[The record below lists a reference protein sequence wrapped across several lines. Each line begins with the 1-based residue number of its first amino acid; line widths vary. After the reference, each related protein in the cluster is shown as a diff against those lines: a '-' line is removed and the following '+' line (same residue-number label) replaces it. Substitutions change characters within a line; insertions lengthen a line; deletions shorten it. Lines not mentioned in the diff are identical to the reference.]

1 MFCFWTKFLWIL
13 CRTQRIGQKGIE
25 EIQRHRFFINDQWDW
40 NSIREGNDQSDCYQT
55 LYPCSVTPFF
65 VRAIYGCALAVPG
78 GLASYFCSW
87 VTRKSWYFSLK
98 SYAGCPGSCRFRAIF
113 RKAQP
118 WLLAWSKGVMRY
130 VYNIYVTSPQAE
142 SLVNG
147 LFIFVLVWKKC
158 SNCSPCLVILVALTK
173 L

>member
-1 MFCFWTKFLWIL
+1 MLSNPLPLFS
-13 CRTQRIGQKGIE
+13 
-25 EIQRHRFFINDQWDW
+25 
-40 NSIREGNDQSDCYQT
+40 NS
-55 LYPCSVTPFF
+55 FF

-78 GLASYFCSW
+78 GVASYFCSW

-130 VYNIYVTSPQAE
+130 VYIQWGCDLWWIMTSPQAE
-142 SLVNG
+142 SLING
-147 LFIFVLVWKKC
+147 LFIFVLVRKKC
-158 SNCSPCLVILVALTK
+158 SKNLLFTLFGDISGINKALDFLTISFAIHVALTGGHECQYYY
-173 L
+173 